1 MIIFVDCIK
10 NRRKDEWRDRHEPTV
25 DVNVARPDPADP
37 EAPAVEPGPRAS
49 SPHSLLRSQS

>member
-37 EAPAVEPGPRAS
+37 EAPAVEPGADVRIHVHFDGA
-49 SPHSLLRSQS
+49 